1 MEMTMSDANNNNS
14 GPINMPPALGLRAH
28 AGSRSKLKGGLLA
41 GAATLALFAGTIYS
55 IRAESADH
63 RGALSVP
70 AQAKAQMEGFGD
82 LVAAV
87 KPAVVSVRVK
97 ADSAP
102 QLTSD
107 DLDARPFEGTPFE
120 PFLKEFGG
128 KRMPRK
134 GSGKHQELV
143 QGQGSGFFISRDG
156 YIVTNNHVVDK
167 AAKVQV
173 VTEDGSVLDA
183 KIIGTD
189 PKTDLA
195 LLKVEGRT
203 DFPFVKL
210 ADIVP
215 RVGEWVVA
223 MGNPFGLD
231 GTVTAGIV
239 SAHGRDIGAGPYND
253 FIQIDA
259 PVNKGNSGGPTF
271 NARGEVVGVNTA
283 IFSPSGGS
291 VGIAFAIPA
300 ETVRTVVDQLKAHGR
315 VERGWLGVQVQS
327 VTPEIADSLA
337 LEGAKGAL
345 IAEAQSESP
354 AAKAGL
360 KSGDVITRVGG
371 AHVRDSR
378 DLARKVAEIGPNK
391 AIDLTIVRDG
401 KEQTVSLKLGQP
413 ADEKQRAAS
422 ADERGRSGL
431 ATLGLTIAP
440 AGQIDGAGGKGL
452 AILDVDAN
460 GKAAELGIQQGDVI
474 LKAGGKELSRP
485 DELKTAMTEAKAAG
499 KKSMLLLVKRGTAVS
514 YLAVPVAKG

>member
-1 MEMTMSDANNNNS
+1 MEMTMSDANNNA
-14 GPINMPPALGLRAH
+14 GPLNLPPAPGGRAV
-28 AGSRSKLKGGLLA
+28 SRSRLKAGLMASAA
-41 GAATLALFAGTIYS
+41 GLALFAATIHS
-55 IRAESADH
+55 IRAESPDN

-70 AQAKAQMEGFGD
+70 AQVKAQMSGFDD

-97 ADSAP
+97 ADIAP
-102 QLTSD
+102 QMMSD
-107 DLDARPFEGTPFE
+107 DLDEQPFEGKPFKR
-120 PFLKEFGG
+120 FFKEFGS
-128 KRMPRK
+128 KRMPRQG
-134 GSGKHQELV
+134 GSKHHEFV
-143 QGQGSGFFISRDG
+143 QGQGSGFFVSRDG

-167 AAKVQV
+167 ATKVQV
-173 VTEDGSVLDA
+173 VTEDGTTLDA
-183 KIIGTD
+183 KVVGTD

-195 LLKVEGRT
+195 LLKVENRT

-239 SAHGRDIGAGPYND
+239 SAHSRDIGAGPYND

-271 NARGEVVGVNTA
+271 NTRGEVVGVNTA

-300 ETVRTVVDQLKAHGR
+300 ATVKTVVDQLKTHGR
-315 VERGWLGVQVQS
+315 VERGWLGVQIQS
-327 VTPEIADSLA
+327 VTPEVADSLA
-337 LEGAKGAL
+337 LQSANGAL

-371 AHVRDSR
+371 AQIRDSR
-378 DLARKVAEIGPNK
+378 DLARRVAEIGPNK

-413 ADEKQRAAS
+413 ADEKQRTAS

-440 AGQIDGAGGKGL
+440 AGQIEGAGGKGL
-452 AILDVDAN
+452 AILDVDAS
-460 GKAAELGIQQGDVI
+460 GKAAELGFRQGDVI

>member
-1 MEMTMSDANNNNS
+1 MSDANNRPGS
-14 GPINMPPALGLRAH
+14 IKLPPATGTHAR
-28 AGSRSKLKGGLLA
+28 AGSRSRLKTGLLT
-41 GAATLALFAGTIYS
+41 GAAGLALFAATIHS
-55 IRAESADH
+55 IRAESTDQ

-70 AQAKAQMEGFGD
+70 AQAVAQMPGFDD

-97 ADSAP
+97 ADIAAQP
-102 QLTSD
+102 TSD

-120 PFLKEFGG
+120 RFFKEFGG
-128 KRMPRK
+128 KRMPRQ
-134 GSGKHQELV
+134 GSGKHHEFV

-173 VTEDGSVLDA
+173 IVEDGSTLDA
-183 KIIGTD
+183 KVIGTD

-210 ADIVP
+210 ADMMP

-223 MGNPFGLD
+223 MGNPFGLG

-239 SAHGRDIGAGPYND
+239 SANGRDIGAGPYND

-259 PVNKGNSGGPTF
+259 PVNRGNSGGPTF
-271 NARGEVVGVNTA
+271 NTRGEVVGVNTA

-300 ETVRTVVDQLKAHGR
+300 GTVGAVVDQLKTHGR
-315 VERGWLGVQVQS
+315 VERGWLGVQIQT
-327 VTPEIADSLA
+327 VTPDIADSLA
-337 LEGAKGAL
+337 LESAKGAL
-345 IAEAQSESP
+345 VAQAQADSP

-360 KSGDVITRVGG
+360 KSGDVIT
-371 AHVRDSR
+371 HVRGAQVRDAR
-378 DLARKVAEIGPNK
+378 DLARKVAEIGPDK
-391 AIDLTIVRDG
+391 AVDLTIVRDG
-401 KEQTVSLKLGQP
+401 KEQKVTLKLGQP
-413 ADEKQRAAS
+413 TDEKPRKAAADEGGK
-422 ADERGRSGL
+422 SGL

-440 AGQIDGAGGKGL
+440 AAQVEGAGGKGL
-452 AILDVDAN
+452 AVLGVDAN
-460 GKAAELGIQQGDVI
+460 GKAAELGFQEGDVI
-474 LKAGGKELSRP
+474 LKAAGKDLSRP
-485 DELKTAMTEAKAAG
+485 DELKTAMSETKGAG
-499 KKSMLLLVKRGTAVS
+499 KKSMLVLVKRGAAVS
-514 YLAVPVAKG
+514 YIAVPVAKG